1 MNDVGLSERARS
13 LVRPEVAD
21 LDPYDPGFVECRVN
35 LSANESTW
43 PRPEALERAV
53 HDALVATPLNR
64 YPDPMANGLR
74 DAIAAWHGVGRSQVV
89 VGNGG
94 DELIFDLLLAFGG
107 PGRTVLDMPPTFSV
121 YDIYGRLV
129 GSTVVAVPRDPE
141 TFEPVWD
148 EVLAAAR
155 TADVAVLTTP
165 NNPTGNTVALGRVEA
180 LCEAC
185 PGVVLVDEAYGEFAP
200 SMESAASLLDRHP
213 NLCVLHTL
221 SKAFGMAGARVGY
234 ILASPELVDVFAAVR
249 QPYTVNV
256 LSQAAATAVVEGR
269 DLALA
274 SVADVVAE
282 RDRLTEG
289 LLALG
294 LRVWDSE
301 ANFVLVRVPG
311 AHVVRERLACDFSI
325 LVRDLSSTPG
335 LEDCLRVTVGT
346 PEEDDAVLDALR
358 QILRPVISGT

>member
-1 MNDVGLSERARS
+1 MSDVGLPKRARA

-21 LDPYDPGFVECRVN
+21 LEPYDPGFVECRVN

-43 PRPEALERAV
+43 PRPEALERDV
-53 HDALVATPLNR
+53 REALVATPLNR

-74 DAIAAWHGVGRSQVV
+74 DALAAWHGVDRSQVV

-141 TFEPVWD
+141 TFEPSWD

-200 SMESAASLLDRHP
+200 SMESAAALLDRHH

-269 DLALA
+269 GLALA
-274 SVADVVAE
+274 AVADVVAE
-282 RDRLTEG
+282 RGRLTEG
-289 LLALG
+289 LRSLG

-301 ANFVLVRVPG
+301 ANFVLVRVPD
-311 AHVVRERLACDFSI
+311 AHAVRERLARDFSI
-325 LVRDLSSTPG
+325 LVRDLSSAPG

-358 QILRPVISGT
+358 QILRPVTSGT